1 MTPNE
6 YPAGDFG
13 TPQPAAPEAGSAG
26 AYLPPSNASSTVQP
40 LSPSEERTWAMI
52 AHLSILVNLFTGFVG
67 PIVSFLIYI
76 IFRDRSR
83 YVAYH
88 ALQSTLLQL
97 IVWVCGGVIIGIAW
111 VFTAVLSVF
120 VIGLFLLPFTCIL
133 SFVPLIAPFYGMV
146 GAIKTS
152 QGEDFKYWLIG
163 DWVRSTLT
171 GLP

>member
-1 MTPNE
+1 MTIYDNPTG
-6 YPAGDFG
+6 ASDL
-13 TPQPAAPEAGSAG
+13 PQPENPATNNV
-26 AYLPPSNASSTVQP
+26 PPQYVPNAVQP
-40 LSPSEERTWAMI
+40 LTPSEERTWAMV
-52 AHLSILVNLFTGFVG
+52 AHLSILVNLFAGFVG

-111 VFTAVLSVF
+111 AFTAILSMFLV
-120 VIGLFLLPFTCIL
+120 GLILIPFTCLL
-133 SFVPLIAPFYGMV
+133 SFIPLLAPFYGMV